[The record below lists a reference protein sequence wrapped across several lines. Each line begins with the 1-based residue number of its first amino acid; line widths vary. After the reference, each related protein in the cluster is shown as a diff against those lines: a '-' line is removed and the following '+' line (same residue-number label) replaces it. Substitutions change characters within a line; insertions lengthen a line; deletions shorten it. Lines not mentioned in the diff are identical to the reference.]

1 MSHASYSATGSYLLY
16 SSILVFC
23 EKNDPVPAYR
33 LSIKKESSAADWVR
47 ASSQEC
53 MQFKQFEHSF
63 SALSNEQSELGCPNF
78 DSVYTT
84 CWETIFGS
92 LLFNNVM
99 WRGYWSVSLAQ
110 CEKVFILYLIT
121 VHVDMKNYSVQHAQ
135 RHSLCS
141 YGTKAPYATG
151 RMLKSQY
158 LYHSLRGMISLTN
171 RNKAPG

>member
-1 MSHASYSATGSYLLY
+1 MLLKCNRARIFYTSVLWKKRPGPDLPSLYKKGEFGGRLGSGLLSGVY
-16 SSILVFC
+16 AVQTIRTL
-23 EKNDPVPAYR
+23 
-33 LSIKKESSAADWVR
+33 
-47 ASSQEC
+47 
-53 MQFKQFEHSF
+53 F

-99 WRGYWSVSLAQ
+99 WRGYCSVSLAQ